1 MLFFVHRGPIPGYL
15 VAAIFQARHADVNH
29 PIVLLTDQ
37 EASAIP
43 GPVVRNVT
51 VASLRDFSD
60 GAIACD
66 TAYRGRNAKDYDRE
80 IMNFQRWFY
89 TLEYCQREGIS
100 GPIAQLDSDSFLF
113 LSPSLVS
120 SSVKAPHTLCDRVG
134 PQFSFFQSPHYL
146 QEFCE
151 FILSKLG
158 SPQGFQELSDYVENF
173 SGPGLPYP
181 SDMACLGLFAS
192 THPTEDIGDPLRPDF
207 MFCENVGSPQ
217 GMKMGLLGK
226 KVRLTQKGRMFVRE
240 NGTTIRAG
248 GVHLQG
254 GNKATW
260 PFHVWPQVHVAMIRE
275 TPGIYFSS
283 LGPAFKKVA
292 TVISLKAAAGLRR
305 ALSKR

>member
-1 MLFFVHRGPIPGYL
+1 M
-15 VAAIFQARHADVNH
+15 
-29 PIVLLTDQ
+29 
-37 EASAIP
+37 
-43 GPVVRNVT
+43 
-51 VASLRDFSD
+51 
-60 GAIACD
+60 
-66 TAYRGRNAKDYDRE
+66 
-80 IMNFQRWFY
+80 
-89 TLEYCQREGIS
+89 
-100 GPIAQLDSDSFLF
+100 
-113 LSPSLVS
+113 
-120 SSVKAPHTLCDRVG
+120 
-134 PQFSFFQSPHYL
+134 
-146 QEFCE
+146 
-151 FILSKLG
+151 
-158 SPQGFQELSDYVENF
+158 ENF

-254 GNKATW
+254 GKKATW